1 MKIKL
6 IITGIFF
13 TLIFANLSGCMEE
26 KTSGINVPLNTLALT
41 SDDIGEECN
50 IIDEIHV
57 TEPYTVEE
65 DLILG
70 GWYVLE
76 KYEIW
81 FSFGEY
87 DMAQTLVKLNSN
99 EKASE
104 FIEVVG
110 INLSGQ
116 FPEAQIEPIGEDL
129 YFGKNTTIG
138 NLSMYLLCFKIEN
151 VVVILFG
158 TVPTEDTLINY
169 ANIMENNLNEAS
181 TEN

>member
-6 IITGIFF
+6 ITTGIFF
-13 TLIFANLSGCMEE
+13 TLILASLSGCVEE
-26 KTSGINVPLNTLALT
+26 KTSGINVSLNTLALT
-41 SDDIGEECN
+41 LDDIGKECKV
-50 IIDEIHV
+50 IDETHE

-65 DLILG
+65 GLILD

-87 DMAQTLVKLNSN
+87 DVAQTLVKLDSN

-116 FPEAQIEPIGEDL
+116 FPESQTDSIGEDL
-129 YFGKNTTIG
+129 YFGKNNTIG
-138 NLSMYLLCFKIEN
+138 NLSIYLLCFKIEN

-158 TVPTEDTLINY
+158 TVPTEETLINY
-169 ANIMENNLNEAS
+169 ANIIENNLNEA
-181 TEN
+181 TTKN